1 MPFPEILQSLMDANN
16 ISRYRLSKIIGCS
29 QSTIKYWIDGATVP
43 QNRTMQAIADAFGVS
58 VAFLQGKDEEE
69 KAEETHNNKETSA
82 AEEAIKAALW
92 HDDTDLTKEDIDELW
107 DEIRAYKEF
116 KTAQR
121 RKKKND

>member
-58 VAFLQGKDEEE
+58 VAFLQGKDEKE
-69 KAEETHNNKETSA
+69 KAEETHNNKETSPVTRTIKRNPTA
-82 AEEAIKAALW
+82 AMVAGFFFA
-92 HDDTDLTKEDIDELW
+92 
-107 DEIRAYKEF
+107 F
-116 KTAQR
+116 Q
-121 RKKKND
+121 